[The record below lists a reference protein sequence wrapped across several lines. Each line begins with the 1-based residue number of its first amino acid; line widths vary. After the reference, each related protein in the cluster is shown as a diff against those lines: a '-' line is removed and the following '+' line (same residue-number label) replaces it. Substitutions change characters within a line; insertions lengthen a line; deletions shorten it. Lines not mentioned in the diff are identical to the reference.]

1 MIKRWTHSVLAV
13 LLALITILAPLPVYA
28 EVNAPLWDMT
38 MISNLPKAPSVAAPS
53 AILVEAKTGAILYAK
68 DADTPY
74 FPASITKI
82 MTALLTIEN
91 CSLDE
96 TVTFSYRATH
106 ELEAGSS
113 SIART
118 EGERLSVKDCL
129 YAMLIASANEV
140 AQALAE
146 HVSGSI
152 EAFAELMNQ
161 RAKELGCTNTN
172 FTNPSGLNDPSHQTT
187 AHDMAL
193 IMRAAIQNPDY
204 LEINSTTSYSL
215 PATNK
220 NPQSLAISMKHKLLA
235 SGDLHYDYAIAGKTG
250 FTQLAG
256 YTLVTYAVKD
266 NLDLICVV
274 MGGQAS
280 TDHYSTTR
288 ALFDYG
294 FDNYTIYNVS
304 ESDTEYNLN
313 NSMLEDNSFLGSNIL
328 SLSVSDDDWILLPNS
343 VPFSALNTEFAWG
356 DSASGPNTL
365 ATVTYSYGG
374 HQVGQANLTVKR
386 DEGDVFS
393 FSTTKASEEDAEDR
407 SGSGQSESS
416 WFSWKWVVLAAA
428 IILIILLILFLWPWI
443 QRKRRRRTYRNSW
456 VYRKKRRKKIKMRLS
471 KKRRK
476 GRFL

>member
-1 MIKRWTHSVLAV
+1 
-13 LLALITILAPLPVYA
+13 
-28 EVNAPLWDMT
+28 
-38 MISNLPKAPSVAAPS
+38 
-53 AILVEAKTGAILYAK
+53 
-68 DADTPY
+68 
-74 FPASITKI
+74 
-82 MTALLTIEN
+82 
-91 CSLDE
+91 
-96 TVTFSYRATH
+96 
-106 ELEAGSS
+106 
-113 SIART
+113 
-118 EGERLSVKDCL
+118 
-129 YAMLIASANEV
+129 
-140 AQALAE
+140 
-146 HVSGSI
+146 
-152 EAFAELMNQ
+152 
-161 RAKELGCTNTN
+161 
-172 FTNPSGLNDPSHQTT
+172 
-187 AHDMAL
+187 MAL

-204 LEINSTTSYSL
+204 LEINSATSYSL

>member
-1 MIKRWTHSVLAV
+1 MVKRWAHSGLAV
-13 LLALITILAPLPVYA
+13 LLVLIIILAPLPVYA
-28 EVNAPLWDMT
+28 NEDAPLWDMA
-38 MISNLPKAPSVAAPS
+38 MISSLSETPSVAAPA
-53 AILVEAKTGAILYAK
+53 AILIEAKTGAILYAK
-68 DADTPY
+68 DADSSY

-106 ELEAGSS
+106 DLETGSS

-118 EGERLSVKDCL
+118 EGEQLSVKDCL
-129 YAMLIASANEV
+129 YAMMIASANEV

-152 EAFAELMNQ
+152 ESFAELMNQ
-161 RAKELGCTNTN
+161 RAKDLGCTNTN
-172 FTNPSGLNDPSHQTT
+172 FMNPSGLNNPSHQTT

-204 LEINSTTSYSL
+204 LEINSTTSYL
-215 PATNK
+215 VPATNK
-220 NPQSLAISMKHKLLA
+220 NPQPLAISMKHKLLA
-235 SGDLHYDYAIAGKTG
+235 SGESHYDYAIAGKTG
-250 FTQLAG
+250 YTQLAG
-256 YTLVTYAVKD
+256 YTLVTYAAKD
-266 NLDLICVV
+266 NMDLICVV

-280 TDHYSTTR
+280 MDHYTTTR

-294 FDNYTIYNVS
+294 FDNYTIYNVA

-313 NSMLEDNSFLGSNIL
+313 NAMLEDNSFLGSNIL

-356 DSASGPNTL
+356 DSSSGPNTL

-374 HQVGQANLTVKR
+374 HPIGQANLTVKR
-386 DEGDVFS
+386 DEGDVFR
-393 FSTTKASEEDAEDR
+393 FSTTNASEDNAEGSSDSLQ
-407 SGSGQSESS
+407 SGSG
-416 WFSWKWVVLAAA
+416 WFSWKWIILAAA
-428 IILIILLILFLWPWI
+428 IILIILLILWLWP
-443 QRKRRRRTYRNSW
+443 RMRRRRRRRTYRNSKI
-456 VYRKKRRKKIKMRLS
+456 YRKTRNKKIKMRL
-471 KKRRK
+471 
-476 GRFL
+476 